1 MPRPTKRVAASR
13 KGGINSAAARKRQRI
28 ESSQALTETSAQ
40 TEADV
45 MGRGMESDAPS
56 DVEFEEEEDKYPI
69 GQPKVGWESAER
81 ALHGYS
87 KTQVSRQSKSY
98 HKNKDDIKR
107 RREERKALAAGIP
120 MNQRPKPIWGKI
132 STVHKRQL
140 PLHLPRTRAHSDA
153 SDGFR

>member
-1 MPRPTKRVAASR
+1 
-13 KGGINSAAARKRQRI
+13 
-28 ESSQALTETSAQ
+28 
-40 TEADV
+40 
-45 MGRGMESDAPS
+45 MESDAPS